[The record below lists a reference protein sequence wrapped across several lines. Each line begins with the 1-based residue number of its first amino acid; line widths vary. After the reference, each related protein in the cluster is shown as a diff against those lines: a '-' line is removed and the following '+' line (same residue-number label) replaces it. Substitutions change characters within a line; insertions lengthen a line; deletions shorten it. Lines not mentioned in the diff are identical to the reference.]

1 MMSLASGHDERLGSG
16 LRRSFSRIH
25 MLLDFT
31 NGNHFF
37 IGFLFQFSFAYP
49 ERDKKAVKVPNLQR
63 CEFQEKDLVQLRD
76 VFC

>member
-1 MMSLASGHDERLGSG
+1 
-16 LRRSFSRIH
+16 